1 MGAKWVCIHFFLLKT
16 GQKWGVNAMSN
27 SDQALVLLTTE
38 ELAKLLRCQ
47 PETLANWRR
56 RKRGPAYVRVAGRVL
71 YDPSDVRRW
80 LADHLRIG
88 EQ

>member
-1 MGAKWVCIHFFLLKT
+1 
-16 GQKWGVNAMSN
+16 MSN

-56 RKRGPAYVRVAGRVL
+56 RGPAYVRVARRVL

-88 EQ
+88 DQ